1 MSQPND
7 AVPATTAVPPRKLL
21 LVDDD
26 RLVLA
31 TLASGLEDEGFIVM
45 TAESVTEAEDLLSG
59 GTRPDLAIV
68 DMMMPERNGLELAQR
83 LRDLDHIPFIL
94 LTARTDAQVVAQAS
108 LNGAMAY
115 LVKPVDVPQL
125 TPAIEAALARSTDLQ
140 DLRDVQQHLQA
151 ALDADRDIN
160 VAIGIVMVR
169 QRLGRSA
176 AFEHLRKTARTR
188 RMKLLELS
196 VELISSGDLNSEV
209 QHLIE

>member
-1 MSQPND
+1 MSQPD
-7 AVPATTAVPPRKLL
+7 AAVPPVTAVPSRKLL

-31 TLASGLEDEGFIVM
+31 TLTSGLEDEGFIVM

-94 LTARTDAQVVAQAS
+94 LTAMADAQVVAQAS
-108 LNGAMAY
+108 LDGAMAY

-125 TPAIEAALARSTDLQ
+125 IPAIEAALARSADLQ
-140 DLRDVQQHLQA
+140 GLRNVQQHLQA

-160 VAIGIVMVR
+160 VAIGIVMVQ

-176 AFEHLRKTARTR
+176 AFEYLRKTARAR
-188 RMKLLELS
+188 RMKLLALAM
-196 VELISSGDLNSEV
+196 ELISSAHD
-209 QHLIE
+209 